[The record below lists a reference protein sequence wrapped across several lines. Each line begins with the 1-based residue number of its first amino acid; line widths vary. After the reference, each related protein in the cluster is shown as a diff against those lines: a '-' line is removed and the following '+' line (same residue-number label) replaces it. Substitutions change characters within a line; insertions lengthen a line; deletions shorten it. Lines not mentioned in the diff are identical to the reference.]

1 MKKTLLFVI
10 TVMLL
15 PSLSISCAAKKKAR
29 NDYPQYTTQNGN
41 QKAKRAAKDDI
52 DKCEEESMNAPASEF
67 RAYGSAVDDDRD
79 FARHQAVLSAKA
91 ALADQLES
99 MVLDVIRSYRN
110 KIQAANKKWNEA
122 DVKQDIQSMAGTVLE
137 NCRVICSE
145 RYVLTDG
152 SYDCSVCVSIPA
164 KMAETI
170 AGATALNDDERM
182 GVEFREEQFRDSYKD
197 QYEEFRKMQKE
208 RQQ

>member
-1 MKKTLLFVI
+1 MPY
-10 TVMLL
+10 M
-15 PSLSISCAAKKKAR
+15 SIPCDAKKKKK
-29 NDYPQYTTQNGN
+29 DSYPQYTTQSGN
-41 QKAKRAAKDDI
+41 QKAKRAKKDDI

-99 MVLDVIRSYRN
+99 MVMDVIKSYRN
-110 KIQAANKKWNEA
+110 KIQTSTKKWNEA
-122 DVKQDIQSMAGTVLE
+122 DVKQDIQSMAGTVIE

-145 RYVLTDG
+145 RYVMSDG
-152 SYDCSVCVSIPA
+152 SYECSVCVAVPA
-164 KMAETI
+164 KMAETL

-182 GVEFREEQFRDSYKD
+182 GVEFHEEQFRDSYKD
-197 QYEEFRKMQKE
+197 QYEEFLRLQKE
-208 RQQ
+208 RKQ